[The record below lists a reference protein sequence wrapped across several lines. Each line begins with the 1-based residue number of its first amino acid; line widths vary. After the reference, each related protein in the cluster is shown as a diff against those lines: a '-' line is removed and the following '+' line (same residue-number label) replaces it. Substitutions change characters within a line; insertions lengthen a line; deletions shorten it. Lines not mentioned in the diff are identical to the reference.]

1 MTQIIFQETLCANSA
16 VNRNCPIIGTVS
28 HIMFCWL
35 PSIIIACSC
44 KQSLNLKYFVS
55 VVTDSNISSFNLNL
69 ADTPTSLIANR
80 KEVLKCLII
89 GECTLRVTF
98 LWSVTDTCTDL

>member
-1 MTQIIFQETLCANSA
+1 
-16 VNRNCPIIGTVS
+16 
-28 HIMFCWL
+28 MFCWL

-44 KQSLNLKYFVS
+44 KQSHFVS